1 MSAGT
6 SDQGVLAERRG
17 HVRLADFIA
26 RNAESILAE
35 WVTFA
40 ATCGPAG
47 ETMNL
52 AGLRDHAMAMLK
64 TIIVDLGTA
73 QSDMEQAEKSRGHAK
88 HGSEEGAYT
97 PAEEHGAGRAELGFT
112 IGEMVSEYRA
122 LRASV
127 IRLWAKANGS
137 LTGPDLD
144 DLTRFNEAIDQA
156 LAESTARYA
165 QDIDQS
171 KEMFV
176 AILGHDLRTP
186 IGAVIGSSQFMLE
199 MGDLNERDRT
209 LTAAMARSAQR
220 MNQMVGD
227 LLDLT
232 RSRFGSGIPIKRQ
245 GMDIS
250 AVARHAVDEMVA
262 AAPQRLLEFQAS
274 GDLYGQWDAARI
286 GQVLTNLLA
295 NAVQHGAVE
304 TPISMTVRGEAT
316 DVVLRVHNRGPV
328 IPASRLDGL
337 FNPLKRLR
345 SGESTAYDSG
355 SLGLGLYIA
364 ERIVSAHGGTIDV
377 SSSVDDGTAFTVRL
391 PR

>member
-1 MSAGT
+1 MSVRT
-6 SDQGVLAERRG
+6 SDEGVLAENNG

-26 RNAESILAE
+26 TNAESILAE

-52 AGLRDHAMAMLK
+52 AGLRDHAMEMLR
-64 TIIVDLGTA
+64 TIIADLGTA
-73 QSDMEQAEKSRGHAK
+73 QSDMEQAEKSRGQAK
-88 HGSEEGAYT
+88 HGGAGEYT

-112 IGEMVSEYRA
+112 IGEMISEYRA

-127 IRLWAKANGS
+127 LRLWSKANGS

-165 QDIDQS
+165 QDVDQS

-209 LTAAMARSAQR
+209 LTAAMVRSAQR

-262 AAPQRLLEFQAS
+262 AAPESRLEFHAF

-295 NAVQHGAVE
+295 NAVQHGATE
-304 TPISMTVRGEAT
+304 APISMTVRGEAT
-316 DVVLRVHNRGPV
+316 EVVLRVHNRGPV

-337 FNPLKRLR
+337 FNPLKRLTSR
-345 SGESTAYDSG
+345 ENTAYGSG